1 MIEKIMNI
9 TGADRQTA
17 SMLAIRFCIFETTM
31 SFGETSKYTGVHSD
45 PLYNLFTRGKRRY
58 GYSKTFR
65 DMYKKVKSE
74 ILTPKNK

>member
-31 SFGETSKYTGVHSD
+31 SFGETSEYTGVHSD
-45 PLYNLFTRGKRRY
+45 PLYNLFTRGKRRH

-74 ILTPKNK
+74 IVTPKNK

>member
-31 SFGETSKYTGVHSD
+31 SFGETSEYTGVHSD

-65 DMYKKVKSE
+65 DMYKEVKLE
-74 ILTPKNK
+74 IVTPRS

>member
-1 MIEKIMNI
+1 MIEKIINI

-31 SFGETSKYTGVHSD
+31 SFGETSEYTGVHSD
-45 PLYNLFTRGKRRY
+45 PLYNLFTRGKRRM
-58 GYSKTFR
+58 GSKTFR

-74 ILTPKNK
+74 IVTPKNK